1 MGNLIP
7 IQYHRSR
14 YPDDI
19 KPRIAEVAGNF
30 DSNRIKV
37 NSEYSLHTEY
47 SFMSRKFNNEIVGKY
62 SAICNANKRGIPMLW
77 HSENWAIEFADFIKD
92 LTEGNIAPKIIE
104 IHPPF
109 SDYSSLD
116 KFMDNYKVF
125 KEQISIYFP
134 NVLVLIE
141 TEVGQDTQEEILSF
155 HQLSR

>member
-1 MGNLIP
+1 
-7 IQYHRSR
+7 
-14 YPDDI
+14 
-19 KPRIAEVAGNF
+19 
-30 DSNRIKV
+30 
-37 NSEYSLHTEY
+37 
-47 SFMSRKFNNEIVGKY
+47 MSRKFNNEIVGKY

-141 TEVGQDTQEEILSF
+141 NRSGTRYSGGNFIISSIEQIIELSIEIDRQKSNLRIT
-155 HQLSR
+155 LDLP